1 METNDRLLRI
11 LSEIRPEASF
21 VDSSDFIEDGLI
33 DSFDIILL
41 ASSIEKEFNI
51 KISGEQI
58 NRANFKNID
67 TLKAMVCHR

>member
-1 METNDRLLRI
+1 METNERLLRI
-11 LSEIRPEASF
+11 LFEIRPEASF

-67 TLKAMVCHR
+67 TLKALVCHI

>member
-1 METNDRLLRI
+1 METNERLLKI
-11 LSEIRPEASF
+11 LFEIRAEASF

-67 TLKAMVCHR
+67 TLKALVSHK